1 MKFDKS
7 LLGRTADKPLNPTL
21 VDASVLRDM
30 IAHEAAFLGC
40 ASNQHSM
47 SVDPDDHPG
56 ARTVDLTWTFR
67 PAEIVGRVTEDLA
80 RRMVQRRLHGEGPY
94 TALCRTEHTGRW
106 RPAAY
111 AMAVDTDTAPT
122 RSDDTVQSAGWWQG
136 LYLHGAPLITT
147 WTHEQIIR
155 LVVRVVDIAHAEPID
170 YTGAN
175 KPALPPHPEPWT
187 IGQVEA
193 VVRYALA
200 TYRVVTGQPTVDVVL
215 YLATIV
221 ERRTSPFDVTRFEI
235 GRQSGIGGVA
245 IADVERVGD
254 QMIVKAVPLS

>member
-7 LLGRTADKPLNPTL
+7 LLGRTTGRLSDPML

-30 IAHEAAFLGC
+30 IVQEAYRLGGGPGQ
-40 ASNQHSM
+40 SDR
-47 SVDPDDHPG
+47 SVDLDEHPG
-56 ARTVDLTWTFR
+56 ARTEDLTWTFR

-94 TALCRTEHTGRW
+94 TALCRTEHAGRW
-106 RPAAY
+106 RPALY
-111 AMAVDTDTAPT
+111 AIGNDVDTARNSGDGTI
-122 RSDDTVQSAGWWQG
+122 QIFKWWQPFYYEG
-136 LYLHGAPLITT
+136 GPPSTT
-147 WTHEQIIR
+147 WIHEQTIR
-155 LVVRVVDIAHAEPID
+155 LVVRVVDIAHASPID
-170 YTGAN
+170 YKGVN
-175 KPALPPHPEPWT
+175 KPKMPSHPEPWT
-187 IGQVEA
+187 VDQVEA
-193 VVRYALA
+193 VVRYALG

-215 YLATIV
+215 DLATIV
-221 ERRTSPFDVTRFEI
+221 ERRTSPFDATRFEI